1 MNVTTNDAILLAH
14 ATFGVLGTLSAVWVF
29 VETLNA
35 REQNAWRIRRAALA
49 VAIYMVLAW
58 IFGGYWYLH
67 YYPVERAMI
76 LKGSW
81 PFAHT
86 LFMETKEHL
95 FLMTLILS
103 LYLPIAAWDELHV
116 RAAARKMVLL
126 RCDADRPDGPI
137 YQKALERSSITE
149 LKSRSY
155 VPARKGLKSECRC
168 FEVESRQRRFRHG
181 CCHHRTFQYGA
192 SMGEGCVQ
200 AFE

>member
-49 VAIYMVLAW
+49 VAIYMGLAW
-58 IFGGYWYLH
+58 IFGGYWYLNF
-67 YYPVERAMI
+67 YPVERAMI
-76 LKGSW
+76 LKGPW

-116 RAAARKMVLL
+116 RAAARKMVLCVAMLIVLTGLSIEGAGAVIDHGVKVALL
-126 RCDADRPDGPI
+126 RPGTKGV
-137 YQKALERSSITE
+137 QK
-149 LKSRSY
+149 
-155 VPARKGLKSECRC
+155 
-168 FEVESRQRRFRHG
+168 
-181 CCHHRTFQYGA
+181 
-192 SMGEGCVQ
+192 
-200 AFE
+200 